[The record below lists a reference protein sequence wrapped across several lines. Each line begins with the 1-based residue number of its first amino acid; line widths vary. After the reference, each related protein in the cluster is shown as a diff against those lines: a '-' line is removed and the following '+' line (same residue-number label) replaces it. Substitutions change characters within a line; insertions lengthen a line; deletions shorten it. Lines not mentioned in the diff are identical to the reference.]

1 MSLRI
6 SLDVFAAESGIME
19 QLGLNAHVIDFGR
32 RLWEVRLISGIALT
46 LFLTG
51 CGTPAEVRPNLFPAE
66 GTLTINGKPA
76 KGARVVLQLAD
87 GGSVDAR
94 GTRPSAKVEE
104 DGRFQ
109 VATYQ
114 SGDGAPAGTYQ
125 LGIFWMNDENS
136 SSAWDQLGGKF
147 ANPLTTKLTVV
158 VKDSV
163 SIFEPIQLTGVRLQ
177 TRRPPRKGNQA
188 EPDE

>member
-1 MSLRI
+1 
-6 SLDVFAAESGIME
+6 ME
-19 QLGLNAHVIDFGR
+19 QLGLNSHVVDFGR
-32 RLWEVRLISGIALT
+32 RLWELRLISGIGLT
-46 LFLTG
+46 LFLAG
-51 CGTPAEVRPNLFPAE
+51 CGTPAEVRPDLFPAE
-66 GTLTINGKPA
+66 GNLTINGKPA

-94 GTRPSAKVEE
+94 GTRPTAKVEE

-109 VATYQ
+109 VTTYQ

-125 LGIFWMNDENS
+125 LGIFWMNDESS